1 METSCTGMFLLG
13 LCRGINNGWIGTE
26 YKKYANKAYLGLL
39 DKKISSVGNVYDVC
53 MGSSNS
59 KNAEYYVNLGA
70 VDNDDHGTGVILTA
84 INEYITASEK

>member
-1 METSCTGMFLLG
+1 
-13 LCRGINNGWIGTE
+13 
-26 YKKYANKAYLGLL
+26 
-39 DKKISSVGNVYDVC
+39 

-84 INEYITASEK
+84 IGEYIKACEK